1 MFYFAPNGNMY
12 ENMHVLFK
20 KTLLLQLVV
29 YINFCQKEGIKQ
41 KLELKWMKNKR
52 CKGFII
58 IIVGG
63 MKK

>member
-1 MFYFAPNGNMY
+1 MFLFCTKRQ
-12 ENMHVLFK
+12 HVRKYARLIQ

-52 CKGFII
+52 CKGSII